1 MGKPQT
7 KAKNKYN
14 EKVYDRI
21 NLIVKK
27 GVKDIWKTEA
37 EQRGSSLNAFIC
49 KAVERYIDKCKN
61 YNGLSSEAIDV
72 LDLSVRSYNCLKRS
86 GINTIDDL
94 KAYLDANGSLEKVRN
109 LGTKNAEEVID
120 RLIDFEK
127 VNKISLNIYYE
138 SITHKK

>member
-27 GVKDIWKTEA
+27 GVKDIWMTKA
-37 EQRGSSLNAFIC
+37 EQQGLSLNAFIC
-49 KAVERYIDKCKN
+49 QAVERYIDKCES
-61 YNGLSSEAIDV
+61 YNRSCSAEIDV

-86 GINTIDDL
+86 GINTINDL
-94 KAYLDANGSLEKVRN
+94 KAYLYENGSLEKVRN

-127 VNKISLNIYYE
+127 VNEISLN
-138 SITHKK
+138 